1 MKNSMTKKKNRN
13 FYTLKSDFNSK
24 SLKGIKNM
32 SIDKEANYWD
42 AGGIETMDYLRA
54 KLTPEQFKGFL
65 LGSLLKYPSRSNFKG
80 CFRRDIEKSGIYSK
94 LLLELPEKKEEDKNI
109 IKIHKDNLDKLILYC
124 LKQEPNNTYN
134 RSYIIDNFVNIG
146 KG

>member
-1 MKNSMTKKKNRN
+1 
-13 FYTLKSDFNSK
+13 
-24 SLKGIKNM
+24 M
-32 SIDKEANYWD
+32 SIDKGASYYD

-94 LLLELPEKKEEDKNI
+94 LLLELPEQEPCDLCSYYGDLERGKFKFCPDCGK
-109 IKIHKDNLDKLILYC
+109 KLIEVVL
-124 LKQEPNNTYN
+124 L
-134 RSYIIDNFVNIG
+134 
-146 KG
+146 